1 MNSRDRVAVC
11 SRSFSRN
18 LVLRDELQS
27 GYRKV
32 TFNDAGQS
40 LSGTDLAAY
49 LEGHDKAIIG
59 LEQIDE
65 TVLEAVPELRVISK
79 YGAGTDMLDLEAM
92 ARRGVRLG
100 WTAGVNSRAVAELVI
115 ALTIALLRDLPDL
128 SRGIERGE
136 WRQAIG
142 RQLSGR
148 TVGIVGW
155 GSIGRDLADLLVP
168 FGCRV
173 LATDV
178 RDVDTECRLAGV
190 ESLALEALL
199 SEADVVTLHVPLTEG
214 TEGLIGEAQLGLLR
228 PDSVLVN
235 ASRGGVVDEYALHDA
250 LVSGR
255 LRGAAMDVFRSEPPF
270 GSPLLGL
277 PNFVATPHIGGS
289 TEEAYLAMG
298 RAAIRGLDDNV
309 VPDC

>member
-27 GYRKV
+27 GYQKV

-59 LEQIDE
+59 LERIDE
-65 TVLEAVPELRVISK
+65 MLLDAVPELRVISK
-79 YGAGTDMLDLEAM
+79 YGVGTDMLNLEAM

-115 ALTIALLRDLPDL
+115 SLSIALLRDLPDL
-128 SRGIERGE
+128 SRAIERGE
-136 WRQAIG
+136 WRQATG
-142 RQLSGR
+142 RELSGR

-155 GSIGRDLADLLVP
+155 GSIGRDLTGLLAA

-173 LATDV
+173 LTTDV
-178 RDVDTECRLAGV
+178 RDVDAECRLAGV

-199 SEADVVTLHVPLTEG
+199 CEADVVTLHVPLTEE
-214 TEGLIGEAQLGLLR
+214 TEGLIGEAQLGLLG

-235 ASRGGVVDEYALHDA
+235 ASRGGVVDEHALHDA

-255 LRGAAMDVFRSEPPF
+255 LRAAAMDVFRSEPPF

-277 PNFVATPHIGGS
+277 SNFMATPHIGGS

-309 VPDC
+309 VPGF